1 LRRRTSLLPLL
12 VNGNVIAPK
21 MNPMT
26 ELYWDQFGS
35 GPDEKLLK

>member
-12 VNGNVIAPK
+12 GNENVITPK
-21 MNPMT
+21 MTPMK
-26 ELYWDQFGS
+26 ELYSDQFGS